1 VPELASVPD
10 AFLQEPWKWPGARG
24 ILGRLYPEPIVD
36 VAAAARA
43 ARDACWG
50 LRRERRHDPE
60 IAEVIERHAS
70 RADPRFVNDRSP
82 RPRRR
87 TDAAQMSLDL

>member
-1 VPELASVPD
+1 M
-10 AFLQEPWKWPGARG
+10 
-24 ILGRLYPEPIVD
+24 LGRLYPEPIVD
-36 VAAAARA
+36 IAAAARA

-50 LRRERRHDPE
+50 LRRERGHAQE
-60 IAEVIERHAS
+60 MAEVIERHAS

-87 TDAAQMSLDL
+87 ADAGQLSLDL